1 MNYTNSTETRWGGI
15 EEPMD
20 IVGVGTHILDCPRV
34 RKLIDRHAE
43 KFIQEVYTAREAAYC
58 RDRTHSTEFYAA
70 VWAAKEAVFRA
81 LGMKWKRGICWK
93 DVEVLCESAV
103 DPLAVVTGDTRSRML
118 DRGASRVLVS
128 FSYSRM
134 FATATAIAV
143 KG

>member
-1 MNYTNSTETRWGGI
+1 
-15 EEPMD
+15 MD

-34 RKLIDRHAE
+34 RNLIERHAE
-43 KFIQEVYTAREAAYC
+43 KFIHEVYTLREAAYC
-58 RDRTHSTEFYAA
+58 RDRTHSTEFYAS

-93 DVEVLCESAV
+93 EVEIVCESAV
-103 DPLAVVTGDTRSRML
+103 EPQVIIVGQTQTRMQER
-118 DRGASRVLVS
+118 RASRVMVS

-143 KG
+143 TG